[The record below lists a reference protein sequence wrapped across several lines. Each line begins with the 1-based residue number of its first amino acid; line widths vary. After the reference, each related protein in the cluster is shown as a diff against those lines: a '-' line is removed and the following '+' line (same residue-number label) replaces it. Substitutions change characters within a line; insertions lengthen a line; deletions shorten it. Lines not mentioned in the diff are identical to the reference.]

1 MERTLVEQLL
11 AKYFEGTTTL
21 SEENQLKDYFSSQTI
36 APHLMQYQA
45 LFGYFKAEKSVQM
58 EEKIPLQKRKFQ
70 RSHWVGIAAVLV
82 LFFGLATFFFYPS
95 DATASDLGT
104 YDNPEEA
111 LIATH
116 KALLMVSEQVNIGMK
131 SAVYLE
137 EYENTTKTIFK

>member
-70 RSHWVGIAAVLV
+70 RNFINYFARKTVMHICSFLWQFMRKI
-82 LFFGLATFFFYPS
+82 
-95 DATASDLGT
+95 
-104 YDNPEEA
+104 
-111 LIATH
+111 
-116 KALLMVSEQVNIGMK
+116 MK
-131 SAVYLE
+131 CIQHLD
-137 EYENTTKTIFK
+137 